1 LDDGGAVGLRQV
13 QLENSIKLARIV
25 RHTLTKNGKLTIQV
39 VGRTEHDAAC
49 AFI

>member
-1 LDDGGAVGLRQV
+1 LNDGGAVGLRQV
-13 QLENSIKLARIV
+13 QFEDSIKLAWVV
-25 RHTLTKNGKLTIQV
+25 RHTLTKNGELTIQV